1 MTKATQDGCP
11 GKLATP
17 LGKDVLLLA
26 SFEASEAMGEL
37 FEIRIDA
44 LSEQADIDFDK
55 ALGQNCSIHLKTTDD
70 AGRDFSGVLTEARS
84 TGRRDDFYAYS
95 LVLRP
100 WLWLL
105 SLTSDCCI
113 FPNMD
118 PKQIIKQVFED
129 RGFTNVLDL
138 AVQNYPTLEY
148 TVQYRET
155 DLAFVLR
162 LMEEYGIYYYFQFEP
177 SEGDSPSI
185 HYLVLADSTAHAR
198 LPKPDEVVYLPT
210 TVSARRDAQ
219 QFNDWKKSHTVVTG
233 VYTLNDYDYNKPPAN
248 LLATKQHEYKFEH
261 GDMEIYDYPG
271 DYDKQDEGANLA
283 QVRVDT
289 QRTPNLYCDA
299 SGSAPSLTAGYVIK
313 RRTPSE
319 GDTDDGDYLIVRCS
333 HAFGYQSYEF
343 ERRRR
348 RRELL
353 RLVSPREERY
363 SLSHAPADAQA
374 GHSRDAIGSGYRQ
387 IRRGNRR
394 RRGRAHPRAVL
405 LGPQEEAVAQ
415 GPHRAGLGGKGSRRV
430 LPSAHW

>member
-17 LGKDVLLLA
+17 LGKDVLLLG

-105 SLTSDCCI
+105 SLTSDCRI

-177 SEGDSPSI
+177 SEGDLPSI

-198 LPKPDEVVYLPT
+198 LPKPDEVVYLPA

-289 QRTPNLYCDA
+289 QCTPNLYCDA

-319 GDTDDGDYLIVRCS
+319 GDTDDGDYLIVGCS
-333 HAFGYQSYEF
+333 HAFGYQSY
-343 ERRRR
+343 
-348 RRELL
+348 
-353 RLVSPREERY
+353 
-363 SLSHAPADAQA
+363 
-374 GHSRDAIGSGYRQ
+374 G
-387 IRRGNRR
+387 
-394 RRGRAHPRAVL
+394 
-405 LGPQEEAVAQ
+405 
-415 GPHRAGLGGKGSRRV
+415 
-430 LPSAHW
+430 